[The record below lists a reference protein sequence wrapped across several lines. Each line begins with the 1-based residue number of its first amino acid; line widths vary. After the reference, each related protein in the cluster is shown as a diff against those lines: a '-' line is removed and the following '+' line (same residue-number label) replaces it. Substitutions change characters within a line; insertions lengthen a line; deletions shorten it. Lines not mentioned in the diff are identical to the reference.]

1 MHSFGRHAAD
11 VDGYTGPTLT
21 VKGGG
26 LAATSSADDAE
37 AGRCVLCGKC
47 LKWLCAHHVECL
59 CCVSPAGIRQLDS
72 FGWILIVSLLAC
84 HGTRSGKVRSLSARL
99 KIPTGA
105 AARIVEPGSVEWL
118 ELQRGAAYTP
128 SSGSPAAGSDA
139 ATALAGIM
147 TVRPV
152 HRHEAHAPS
161 RSIWL
166 IVPQLWQ
173 RHKWP
178 SGAGVKRKAARF
190 RTYPKPPGSRSR

>member
-1 MHSFGRHAAD
+1 M
-11 VDGYTGPTLT
+11 
-21 VKGGG
+21 
-26 LAATSSADDAE
+26 
-37 AGRCVLCGKC
+37 
-47 LKWLCAHHVECL
+47 CAHHVECL

-147 TVRPV
+147 TGGSSAKAQRSTSVEEANVGVETTTAKDSTNLAAKQRYALMCVRLSACHVGAIPAIGDTV
-152 HRHEAHAPS
+152 VCSLPLSQCKKA
-161 RSIWL
+161 
-166 IVPQLWQ
+166 LWQ
-173 RHKWP
+173 EGTDTSP
-178 SGAGVKRKAARF
+178 SKKAV
-190 RTYPKPPGSRSR
+190 G